1 MEQDT
6 LMELSNFDNKKEDE
20 IDLLKIGKMLF
31 ERLHYI
37 ILCFLLG
44 AIIFNA
50 YSYFMIHPTYQSTAK
65 MYMVSAS
72 EDAVINFSDLNIGQA
87 LTSDYEE
94 LIFSYPVM
102 EKVIEEL
109 DLKMDTKDLTRMITV
124 NNPENTRVLYITT
137 TSNNPKNARDITNTL
152 VDVIR
157 TYLPDTM
164 NTVEPNV
171 VQYGKIEPQ
180 KVGPSYFKY
189 TVLGGI
195 FGAGIFC
202 LIIFVI
208 YLKDDTIKNSEEL
221 EQEFGMVPLTVIP
234 DSDVISGEIS
244 KKKGGKK

>member
-1 MEQDT
+1 MERDT
-6 LMELSNFDNKKEDE
+6 LMELSGFDNGKEDE

-44 AIIFNA
+44 AIVFNA

-65 MYMVSAS
+65 MYMVAAS

-102 EKVIEEL
+102 EKVIKEL
-109 DLKMDTKDLTRMITV
+109 DLKMDTKTLANMITV
-124 NNPENTRVLYITT
+124 NNPENTRVLSITT
-137 TSNNPKNARDITNTL
+137 TSISPKKARDITNTL

-171 VQYGKIEPQ
+171 AQYGKLEPH

-189 TVLGGI
+189 TALGGI

-202 LIIFVI
+202 LVIFVI
-208 YLKDDTIKNSEEL
+208 YLMDDTIKNSEEL

-234 DSDVISGEIS
+234 DSDAVSGEVS